1 MSRRGC
7 TRRLFFCQ
15 KNGKEDLCYGTQNH
29 AKATDKNHIHLQ
41 ISQQILLGKFAEPK
55 RRYLA
60 QNCYFD
66 VKVEPFW
73 LNNEACPNGKRS
85 VFGIVQRRNSLK
97 LRYLRFACYY
107 ALRGVSHGITS
118 RDFVCQSPNQNPPQE
133 ADLLFEGLPPPIPR
147 KGEMI
152 LWGKIYE
159 SPCVSRQKKKRKY
172 SQKPESAG

>member
-7 TRRLFFCQ
+7 TRRLFFCK

-66 VKVEPFW
+66 AKVEPLW
-73 LNNEACPNGKRS
+73 LNNEIYPNRKRS
-85 VFGIVQRRNSLK
+85 GFHQRKTGEGSRCS
-97 LRYLRFACYY
+97 Y
-107 ALRGVSHGITS
+107 ALRGMSHCITS
-118 RDFVCQSPNQNPPQE
+118 RDFVCHRSPNHSRNRLPLWGRSPQSPERRDVYGERYSYCSPG
-133 ADLLFEGLPPPIPR
+133 DG
-147 KGEMI
+147 KGER
-152 LWGKIYE
+152 E
-159 SPCVSRQKKKRKY
+159 NPVQSPKMRAEY
-172 SQKPESAG
+172 D

>member
-29 AKATDKNHIHLQ
+29 SKATDKNHIHLQ

-60 QNCYFD
+60 QNCNFD

-85 VFGIVQRRNSLK
+85 VFGIV
-97 LRYLRFACYY
+97 
-107 ALRGVSHGITS
+107 
-118 RDFVCQSPNQNPPQE
+118 
-133 ADLLFEGLPPPIPR
+133 
-147 KGEMI
+147 
-152 LWGKIYE
+152 
-159 SPCVSRQKKKRKY
+159 
-172 SQKPESAG
+172 